1 MADGPKVYGNFSREA
16 SLHWLL
22 VSKRPLKLLIE
33 ALTTV
38 KLYERRPQPFEEKMT
53 YIHDEKMGDHNTLY
67 SLTSLC
73 LTNNFRGLMLDTYN

>member
-1 MADGPKVYGNFSREA
+1 MADGPKVYGNFGREA

-38 KLYERRPQPFEEKMT
+38 KLYKKRSQPFDEKMT
-53 YIHDEKMGDHNTLY
+53 NLHD
-67 SLTSLC
+67 
-73 LTNNFRGLMLDTYN
+73 